1 MNISLT
7 KELEKLVEEKVKSG
21 LYQTA
26 SEVVR
31 DGLRLLEER
40 DRLYRVRLEELR
52 GEIRK
57 GLESGEAKEFDAAG
71 LRARVKREVARTR
84 RHKRR

>member
-1 MNISLT
+1 VNISLT

-40 DRLYRVRLEELR
+40 DRLYRARLEELR
-52 GEIRK
+52 KEIRQ
-57 GLESGEAKEFDAAG
+57 GVASGPAREFDAAR
-71 LRARVKREVARTR
+71 LKARVRGEASRA
-84 RHKRR
+84 KRRKAR